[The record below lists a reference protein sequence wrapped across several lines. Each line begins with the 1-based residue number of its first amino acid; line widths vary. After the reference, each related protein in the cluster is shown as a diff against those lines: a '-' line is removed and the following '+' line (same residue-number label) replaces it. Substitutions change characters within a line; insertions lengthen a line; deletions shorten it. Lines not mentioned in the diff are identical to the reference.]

1 MPPPATVPCSS
12 ASVSLPEFFESGRKG
27 KKRWLTGGFHA
38 NAFAPTL
45 WLEGPPPLLKAGT
58 GVAFAAYQLAVPPPG
73 KAGYN
78 YKAYSKQL
86 VSDAYQQQIY
96 GKYGVVS
103 SITGQLVNGNTD
115 MFSPGVGALQVRRP
129 TLQ

>member
-1 MPPPATVPCSS
+1 MAEFS
-12 ASVSLPEFFESGRKG
+12 AG
-27 KKRWLTGGFHA
+27 KSQGASRYA
-38 NAFAPTL
+38 
-45 WLEGPPPLLKAGT
+45 
-58 GVAFAAYQLAVPPPG
+58 PG

>member
-1 MPPPATVPCSS
+1 MEGAAT
-12 ASVSLPEFFESGRKG
+12 LPQPSERYAK
-27 KKRWLTGGFHA
+27 L
-38 NAFAPTL
+38 
-45 WLEGPPPLLKAGT
+45 
-58 GVAFAAYQLAVPPPG
+58 
-73 KAGYN
+73 
-78 YKAYSKQL
+78 
-86 VSDAYQQQIY
+86 Y